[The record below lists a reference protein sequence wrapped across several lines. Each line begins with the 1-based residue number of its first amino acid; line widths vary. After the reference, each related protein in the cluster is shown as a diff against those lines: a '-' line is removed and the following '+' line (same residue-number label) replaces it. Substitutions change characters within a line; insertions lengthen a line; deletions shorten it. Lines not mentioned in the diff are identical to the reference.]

1 MNHLHTCLRF
11 TTCISARSQRLRIAK
26 RNEKNGSI
34 CSSLSSPWGQ
44 IDRFNRA
51 LFLLVWGNP
60 VLEPLKCKCNSLFAI
75 FLCNLL
81 GMLCRSFFF
90 TQGLRTNLKCISCV
104 ILGLDCWSDW
114 RNEGFYTQPSHIR
127 TEKIKS
133 VTVYMINVKKK
144 NLICGRSLNPKCHR
158 NLKP

>member
-1 MNHLHTCLRF
+1 MCSIVTGFATLCQPSVKQYCSLLKATFDLTVFRFIPFFASISVNHLHTCLRF

-51 LFLLVWGNP
+51 LFLLVQGNP

-90 TQGLRTNLKCISCV
+90 TQGLRTNLKCISYV
-104 ILGLDCWSDW
+104 ILGLDC
-114 RNEGFYTQPSHIR
+114 
-127 TEKIKS
+127 
-133 VTVYMINVKKK
+133 
-144 NLICGRSLNPKCHR
+144 
-158 NLKP
+158 